1 MSTDDEA
8 RSAARLTVLSGPS
21 GAGRSSVVEAVRAR
35 LASVWVPVVATTRPP
50 RPDERDGVDRVFLD
64 APAFDQLIAA
74 GELLEW
80 CRIGPYRR
88 GVPRA
93 EVRARLAAGRPV
105 LLPLDLG
112 GAQRGTGGGARRP
125 ACAARAAGVPG
136 RPGRRG
142 PLRPRRG
149 TRPHRARRGG
159 AGRIARFVLPG
170 SGPTARGRRTRRR
183 GL

>member
-93 EVRARLAAGRPV
+93 EVRTRLAAGRPV

-112 GAQRGTGGGARRP
+112 GALAVRAAAPGARLVLLAPPAYRADPDVAALFAHAVAHDHTERAAAELVGLLGSSFLAPARPPVGGARD
-125 ACAARAAGVPG
+125 AEV
-136 RPGRRG
+136 
-142 PLRPRRG
+142 
-149 TRPHRARRGG
+149 
-159 AGRIARFVLPG
+159 
-170 SGPTARGRRTRRR
+170 
-183 GL
+183 

>member
-21 GAGRSSVVEAVRAR
+21 GAGRGSVVELVRAR

-50 RPDERDGVDRVFLD
+50 RPGERDGVDRLFLD
-64 APAFDQLIAA
+64 PAGFDRLIAA

-93 EVRARLAAGRPV
+93 GVWTRLAQGRPV
-105 LLPLDLG
+105 LLSLDLA
-112 GAQRGTGGGARRP
+112 GALTVRAVAPQARLVLLAPP
-125 ACAARAAGVPG
+125 AYRADPAVAALFTHAVAHDRTERAATELVGLLGSSFLAPARPPPG
-136 RPGRRG
+136 G
-142 PLRPRRG
+142 
-149 TRPHRARRGG
+149 
-159 AGRIARFVLPG
+159 
-170 SGPTARGRRTRRR
+170 
-183 GL
+183 